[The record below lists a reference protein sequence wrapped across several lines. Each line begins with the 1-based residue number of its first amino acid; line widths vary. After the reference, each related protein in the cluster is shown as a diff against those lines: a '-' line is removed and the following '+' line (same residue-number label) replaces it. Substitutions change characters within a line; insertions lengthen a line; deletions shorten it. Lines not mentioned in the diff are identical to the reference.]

1 MHGGEHMEAC
11 GGRDMVG
18 DAAGLLL
25 VIDRLGRTIA
35 ELEARNAALEQQLQA
50 AAAIKCGCVPLNLDP
65 KPGTPIPEVPQ

>member
-1 MHGGEHMEAC
+1 MEAC

-35 ELEARNAALEQQLQA
+35 ELETRNTALETKVQELES
-50 AAAIKCGCVPLNLDP
+50 LLS
-65 KPGTPIPEVPQ
+65 GTGGEGRQ

>member
-35 ELEARNAALEQQLQA
+35 ELERQNAVLTDQLNASARQDSVA
-50 AAAIKCGCVPLNLDP
+50 GPP
-65 KPGTPIPEVPQ
+65 T

>member
-1 MHGGEHMEAC
+1 MILDTADLQ
-11 GGRDMVG
+11 RP
-18 DAAGLLL
+18 LLPVAEL

>member
-1 MHGGEHMEAC
+1 MEAC

-35 ELEARNAALEQQLQA
+35 ELERQNAVLTDQLNASARQDSVA
-50 AAAIKCGCVPLNLDP
+50 GPP
-65 KPGTPIPEVPQ
+65 T

>member
-1 MHGGEHMEAC
+1 MEAC

-35 ELEARNAALEQQLQA
+35 ELETRNTALEQQLQA